1 MPDTGNQVDMG
12 PDPAPPKASDRIGGT
27 APTVPDRH
35 HSTPGKPETI
45 VGGLP
50 ASLVPDVA
58 RTVLGTPGVLRLEP
72 TLKDAIRRLDPRKR
86 VEAARRHTTPGQTD
100 GIRIT
105 INEATIH
112 VVIDVAVLSTASAL
126 NTARAVQSAAIV
138 ALQMA
143 LTQTATVNV
152 NVLSIEDPP
161 TVTR

>member
-1 MPDTGNQVDMG
+1 MPDTGHHADVV
-12 PDPAPPKASDRIGGT
+12 PAPAPPRTSDRSVRT
-27 APTVPDRH
+27 APTVPDRYH
-35 HSTPGKPETI
+35 NARGKPETT
-45 VGGLP
+45 VGALP
-50 ASLVPDVA
+50 TSLVPDLA

-86 VEAARRHTTPGQTD
+86 VEAARRHTMPGQSD

-105 INEATIH
+105 IDEATVNVI
-112 VVIDVAVLSTASAL
+112 IDVAVLNTASAL

-152 NVLSIEDPP
+152 NILSIEDPP
-161 TVTR
+161 

>member
-1 MPDTGNQVDMG
+1 MPDTGHQVDMG
-12 PDPAPPKASDRIGGT
+12 PDPAPKASDRTGGT
-27 APTVPDRH
+27 GPTVPDRH
-35 HSTPGKPETI
+35 HSTRGKPETI
-45 VGGLP
+45 VGAPP
-50 ASLVPDVA
+50 ATLVPDLA

-86 VEAARRHTTPGQTD
+86 VEAARRHTMPGQTD

-105 INEATIH
+105 INEATVS
-112 VVIDVAVLSTASAL
+112 VVIDVAVLNTASAL

-161 TVTR
+161 AVTR